1 MVTGKNRLTESE
13 KLTDKTVVLILLG
26 DLLKKS
32 LITLSILATAAVSF
46 YLTSQSTDDVDGR
59 TAATSTLP
67 KAKSIK
73 VESSLGEIYLAD
85 LEERFAQKYSAERIS
100 EGVSSQAFEVRE
112 RIYLLKELIVDSS
125 VDYFQLMELG
135 SFAIKVIHNG
145 SEYNL
150 VKREAAR
157 VLIKVSGLMAPSARQ
172 AILNAIGPRLLFLAQ
187 NPDCGAT
194 LKFLGN
200 S

>member
-1 MVTGKNRLTESE
+1 M
-13 KLTDKTVVLILLG
+13 
-26 DLLKKS
+26 KKS
-32 LITLSILATAAVSF
+32 LITLSILATAGSF